1 MGTREQVAFHVRPA
15 RAEDAARIAGCANA
29 LNAAHG
35 GSDTLYSEATI
46 RDHAFGPRLLF
57 DVLVAEHRGAV
68 AGYASYQ
75 DLYNTDLAEP
85 GPWLIDLY
93 VNEALR
99 GQGAGYALMTA
110 TARAAVDWGATSVWW
125 GVDASNRNARE
136 FYARLGARDGDAR
149 ILELDGTALA
159 ALAERGQS

>member
-1 MGTREQVAFHVRPA
+1 MSTRDPAEFHVRPA
-15 RAEDAARIAGCANA
+15 RPEDAAGIAGCANA

-46 RDHAFGPRLLF
+46 RDHAFGPRPLF

-85 GPWLIDLY
+85 GLWLIDLY
-93 VNEALR
+93 VDEALR
-99 GQGAGYALMTA
+99 GRGAGYALMAA
-110 TARAAVDWGATSVWW
+110 TARAAVDRGATSVWW
-125 GVDASNRNARE
+125 GVDASNRSARD

-149 ILELDGTALA
+149 ILELDGA
-159 ALAERGQS
+159 ALAVLADGNRN